1 MIAVLLPTAA
11 NISAWVTDNRE
22 NIVVNQR
29 VKNQFTLKDGKVY
42 RLFAVRGTIDIERL
56 RGYEWEKIII
66 QWGDPRWR
74 SNVEH
79 YVRDLLP
86 THSRQELEFVK

>member
-29 VKNQFTLKDGKVY
+29 VKNKFTLKDGKVY
-42 RLFAVRGTIDIERL
+42 RLYAIRGTIDVERL
-56 RGYEWEKIII
+56 RGVEWEKIII
-66 QWGDPRWR
+66 QWGDHAWR

-79 YVRDLLP
+79 YVRTMLP
-86 THSRQELEFVK
+86 PSGRSALEFVE